1 MNKYFLLLIPLLFII
16 FINCNEDYE
25 MLNVQDFK
33 WKNRVLVIGGDGSK
47 YKSQL
52 EKINNINSEF
62 IERDL
67 VLILLENDLSKMSYD
82 GLKTSKKLDY
92 DSSTNL
98 RRKYN
103 FKDFKLILIGKDG
116 EEKYNSAEP
125 VEINIIFE
133 IIDEMP
139 MRKREMKERN

>member
-1 MNKYFLLLIPLLFII
+1 M
-16 FINCNEDYE
+16 
-25 MLNVQDFK
+25 
-33 WKNRVLVIGGDGSK
+33 
-47 YKSQL
+47 
-52 EKINNINSEF
+52 
-62 IERDL
+62 
-67 VLILLENDLSKMSYD
+67 LENDLYKMSYD

-92 DSSTNL
+92 DSSNNL

-125 VEINIIFE
+125 VEINIILE

-139 MRKREMKERN
+139 MRKREMKERI